1 MRKDL
6 IKAGIP
12 ASRIVMDFAGFRTL
26 DSVVRTKEV
35 FGTDGFTIITQRF
48 HCERA
53 VFIALEKALMPSVL
67 LLLRRRVCLRCV
79 YVKF

>member
-1 MRKDL
+1 MQYLLLSGDNAQHSYNEPNTMRKDL

-35 FGTDGFTIITQRF
+35 FGTDGFYYYHSAF
-48 HCERA
+48 
-53 VFIALEKALMPSVL
+53 P
-67 LLLRRRVCLRCV
+67 LRTSRIYCP
-79 YVKF
+79 